1 MKTSRGGAAS
11 VVSGFCLNGNWGR
24 MRRFDGCVQTNWLLL
39 SEVVPSTRSLLCQ
52 FRYCSSPSILCFFS
66 SLSWWFWCSADVLLI
81 VGSCS
86 LPMEMRSVLT
96 KLIYIVH
103 NFLIPGP
110 IPGWMDDTV
119 FSCCTTARWGWFR
132 KKTSPSQ
139 IVWRDNFLKHRRI
152 FRWWLIAAISLYF
165 PINESMGR
173 YWQQLEIEEEIRH
186 WSGRLT

>member
-66 SLSWWFWCSADVLLI
+66 SLSWWFWCPADVLLI

-110 IPGWMDDTV
+110 IPGVDGWHSV
-119 FSCCTTARWGWFR
+119 FLLYNSEMGM
-132 KKTSPSQ
+132 
-139 IVWRDNFLKHRRI
+139 
-152 FRWWLIAAISLYF
+152 ISEEDE
-165 PINESMGR
+165 PKSDC
-173 YWQQLEIEEEIRH
+173 LERQF
-186 WSGRLT
+186 S